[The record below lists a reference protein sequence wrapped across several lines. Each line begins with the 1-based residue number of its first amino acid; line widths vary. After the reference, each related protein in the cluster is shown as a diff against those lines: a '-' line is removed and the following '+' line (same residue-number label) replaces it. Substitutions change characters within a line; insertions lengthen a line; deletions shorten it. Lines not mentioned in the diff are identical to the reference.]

1 MSVSGITR
9 PEFGAALERRRLA
22 RGLSLSKLAELA
34 GVDHSYVSRLT
45 AGKRSPS
52 YSVVLALALALGCTE
67 PERDV
72 LLMFAGYLPP
82 GWREIDSDLL
92 RLHAAINDRGLPA
105 AQRDD
110 LREVVRSLVRL
121 AEARTVRPVP
131 VEEAA

>member
-1 MSVSGITR
+1 MSVAGITR
-9 PEFGAALERRRLA
+9 SEFGAALERRRLA
-22 RGLSLSKLAELA
+22 RGLSQSKLAELA

-45 AGKRSPS
+45 VGERTPS
-52 YSVVLALALALGCTE
+52 YSVVLALALGCTE
-67 PERDV
+67 SERDV

-110 LREVVRSLVRL
+110 LRDVVRSLVRL
-121 AEARTVRPVP
+121 AEERAPVS
-131 VEEAA
+131 EQEKAA